1 MKKYDSNSE
10 GKWKTV
16 EFVGNL
22 SYPAKFMVK
31 FSSNYTGLSLRAG
44 AGDFPRQL
52 IEWPPPTFIGKYKK
66 NRTKRN
72 P

>member
-22 SYPAKFMVK
+22 SYPAKFIVK
-31 FSSNYTGLSLRAG
+31 FSSKERKICSS
-44 AGDFPRQL
+44 
-52 IEWPPPTFIGKYKK
+52 
-66 NRTKRN
+66 
-72 P
+72 

>member
-1 MKKYDSNSE
+1 MLYVTLTLLNDEYVNFIYSGNCEMKKYDSNSE

-31 FSSNYTGLSLRAG
+31 FSSKERKICSS
-44 AGDFPRQL
+44 
-52 IEWPPPTFIGKYKK
+52 
-66 NRTKRN
+66 
-72 P
+72 